1 MNDFIGHYH
10 GLIALCLV
18 VAFMYA
24 YALIGMIQDKRKKDK
39 CKHEQCEKLGE
50 STTYDMQLIPTS
62 TVKLKCLECEKIF
75 EVKK

>member
-1 MNDFIGHYH
+1 MNEFMEYYSHV
-10 GLIALCLV
+10 IALCLI

-24 YALIGMIQDKRKKDK
+24 YALIGIVQDKRQKAK

-50 STTYDMQLIPTS
+50 STTYDMQLNPTS